1 MCQEMEKINNEGV
14 EKGRR
19 AEKTQN
25 ARTLFKMGLSIEMI
39 AEVLKVSINEVKE
52 WLSGSA
58 RSV

>member
-25 ARTLFKMGLSIEMI
+25 ARPLFKMGLSIEMI

>member
-58 RSV
+58 RTV